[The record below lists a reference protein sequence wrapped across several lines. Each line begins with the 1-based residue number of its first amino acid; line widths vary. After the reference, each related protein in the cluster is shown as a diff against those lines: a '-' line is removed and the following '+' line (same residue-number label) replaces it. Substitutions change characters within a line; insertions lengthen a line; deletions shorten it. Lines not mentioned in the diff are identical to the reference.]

1 MFATYHLK
9 FEFVHEKKLIFFFV
23 FIGNIRVCN
32 YCYKI
37 VKAYVED
44 DIDKS
49 LEALKE
55 DMSKCSDDLSASEP
69 FGQVSSSLTASRN
82 SLSSYDPGVR
92 GVGSTN
98 SLPGIIERDLRSQQ
112 SVPHYPFDAFGVTPK
127 EAKDIKQ
134 VRQLLHE
141 ISFSFKEGGC
151 YHFFPQKI
159 CQLS

>member
-1 MFATYHLK
+1 MD
-9 FEFVHEKKLIFFFV
+9 FVHELKIIFYFTFL
-23 FIGNIRVCN
+23 GHIRVCN

-55 DMSKCSDDLSASEP
+55 DMNRFSDDLSASEP
-69 FGQVSSSLTASRN
+69 FGQIASSLTASRT
-82 SLSSYDPGVR
+82 SLSSFDPGVR

-112 SVPHYPFDAFGVTPK
+112 SVPYYPFDAFGVTPQ

-134 VRQLLHE
+134 VRELFHE
-141 ISFSFKEGGC
+141 INCSFKEAV
-151 YHFFPQKI
+151 YPQISLPFLPQTI
-159 CQLS
+159 CQ